1 MKNKNYQLWN
11 KAKKKILGGNSL
23 FSKRPEIF
31 LPEKWPVYFK
41 KAKGCYVWDLNG
53 KKYVDLSLMGIGTN
67 ILGYANKSVDDSV
80 IANLRNSNM
89 STLNCPEEVELA
101 EKLLK
106 LHKWA
111 SKVKF
116 ARTGAEANS
125 IAIRIARA
133 HTKSSKIA
141 ICGYHG
147 WHDWYMSA
155 MLNKKNEIS
164 KFLLGGLNKKGIPKE
179 LSNLVYT
186 FKYNDFKKL
195 EYLIKVK
202 KIKIIKMEVIR
213 NIDPIDN
220 FLLKVRNLATKNNVV
235 LIFDECTS
243 GFRTTLGGIH
253 KIFRVVPDI
262 VVYGKALG
270 NGYPITTVIGKEKVM
285 KSAGDSFMSST
296 FWSERS
302 GPTAALKTLE
312 IMEKTKS
319 YKTITNQGKK
329 IKSIWL
335 DISKKYNV
343 PIEIKGIDSICS
355 FNFVGNN
362 SLVFKAIFISEM
374 LKKNFLANT
383 TVMVSISHTDK
394 ILQKYRIAVEKTFN
408 IISKYRKINS
418 SKYDKL
424 KLPVTGFYRLN

>member
-243 GFRTTLGGIH
+243 GFRATLGGIH

>member
-1 MKNKNYQLWN
+1 M
-11 KAKKKILGGNSL
+11 
-23 FSKRPEIF
+23 
-31 LPEKWPVYFK
+31 PEKWPVYFK